1 MVNELKQEY
10 DNTPK
15 EDRGNTF
22 VPESSDYLK
31 DGAISRAEQV
41 HHAISYSGS

>member
-15 EDRGNTF
+15 EDRWNTF
-22 VPESSDYLK
+22 VPGSPDYLK
-31 DGAISRAEQV
+31 DGAISRAETADGN
-41 HHAISYSGS
+41 HSSW